1 MNFQWK
7 ENPFLYFANYFK
19 IKRIIKSKI
28 FYNFSYLS
36 SAQIISK
43 AIGFFVT
50 IYLARILGP
59 SNYGKIGFALV
70 IVSYF
75 ALISNLGLDMHGA
88 RELARDKKK
97 APEYLTNIVIIK
109 ITASI
114 ISYILLIIL
123 LYFLPKTNEIK
134 LLILLFGISML
145 INPFSAEWFLQGLEN
160 MKWIAY
166 KRMINSI
173 SYALLIFFFIFIRN
187 SSDLYK
193 VCLSNIAAIFISVI
207 FLISQIK
214 EYISLKFF
222 DIKLCKVLIKKSL
235 WLFIT
240 IITITIYHGTD
251 ILMLGFMSIPKE
263 VGLYRA
269 GYQLSLGGFMIML
282 SLMTYAFFPRMRFDN
297 PTFNRDRKAYAIV
310 VGSYGLILLLFLLI
324 FGKWFF
330 FLIFGANYIEGY
342 PVFFILMLAV
352 VILCFNV
359 PFSQPLFASGYE
371 KSIFHQTL
379 LSAVINIGANFILI
393 PKMAATGAAVA
404 FLLAETIGLVY
415 IVYIYNNSIKTRL
428 SKVRS

>member
-1 MNFQWK
+1 MNIRWK
-7 ENPFLYFANYFK
+7 ENPFLYFDNYFK
-19 IKRIIKSKI
+19 IRRIIKSKI

-36 SAQIISK
+36 CAQIISK

-50 IYLARILGP
+50 IYLARIMGP

-70 IVSYF
+70 VVSYF

-97 APEYLTNIVIIK
+97 APEYLTNIIVIK

-173 SYALLIFFFIFIRN
+173 SYALLIFFFIRN
-187 SSDLYK
+187 SGDLYK

-214 EYISLKFF
+214 ECISLKFF
-222 DIKLCKVLIKKSL
+222 DIKLCKVLIRKSL

-240 IITITIYHGTD
+240 IVTFTIYHGTD
-251 ILMLGFMSIPKE
+251 ILMLGFMSTPEE

-269 GYQLSLGGFMIML
+269 GWQLSLGGFMIIL

-310 VGSYGLILLLFLLI
+310 VGSYGLVLLLFLLI

-330 FLIFGANYIEGY
+330 FLIFGANYNGGF
-342 PVFFILMLAV
+342 PAFFILILAV
-352 VILCFNV
+352 VILCFNG

-371 KSIFHQTL
+371 KSVFYQTL
-379 LSAVINIGANFILI
+379 LSVVINIGANFILI

-415 IVYIYNNSIKTRL
+415 IVYIYNNIITRL
-428 SKVRS
+428 SRVRS

>member
-1 MNFQWK
+1 MNIRWK
-7 ENPFLYFANYFK
+7 ENPFLYFTNYFK
-19 IKRIIKSKI
+19 IRRFIKSKI

-36 SAQIISK
+36 SAQIISM

-88 RELARDKKK
+88 RELARYKKRG
-97 APEYLTNIVIIK
+97 PEYLTNIVVIK
-109 ITASI
+109 TAASI
-114 ISYILLIIL
+114 ISYILLIFF

-166 KRMINSI
+166 KRTINSI
-173 SYALLIFFFIFIRN
+173 SYALLIFFFIRN
-187 SSDLYK
+187 SGDLYK
-193 VCLSNIAAIFISVI
+193 VCLSNIGAIFISII
-207 FLISQIK
+207 FLIYQIK
-214 EYISLKFF
+214 KYISLKFF
-222 DIKLCKVLIKKSL
+222 NIKLCKELIKKSL

-240 IITITIYHGTD
+240 IITITIYNGTD
-251 ILMLGFMSIPKE
+251 ILMLGFMSPPEE

-269 GYQLSLGGFMIML
+269 GYQLSLGGFIIIPNL
-282 SLMTYAFFPRMRFDN
+282 ITYAFFPRMRFDN
-297 PTFNRDRKAYAIV
+297 PTFNRDRKTYAIV

-330 FLIFGANYIEGY
+330 FLIFGANYIGGFPSFY
-342 PVFFILMLAV
+342 ILMLAV
-352 VILCFNV
+352 VILCFNGL
-359 PFSQPLFASGYE
+359 FSQPLFASGYE
-371 KSIFHQTL
+371 KYIFHQTF

-393 PKMAATGAAVA
+393 PKLAATGAAVA
-404 FLLAETIGLVY
+404 LLLAETIGFIY
-415 IVYIYNNSIKTRL
+415 IVYIYNNIKMRL
-428 SKVRS
+428 GV

>member
-1 MNFQWK
+1 MNIRWK
-7 ENPFLYFANYFK
+7 ENPFLYFADYFK

-43 AIGFFVT
+43 AIGFLIT

-70 IVSYF
+70 VISYF
-75 ALISNLGLDMHGA
+75 ALISNLGLDMHGT

-97 APEYLTNIVIIK
+97 APEYLTNIVVIK

-114 ISYILLIIL
+114 ISYILLL
-123 LYFLPKTNEIK
+123 FFLYFLPKTNEIK
-134 LLILLFGISML
+134 LLILLFGTSMF

-173 SYALLIFFFIFIRN
+173 SYALLIFFFVRN
-187 SSDLYK
+187 SGDLYK
-193 VCLSNIAAIFISVI
+193 VCLSNIAAILISVI
-207 FLISQIK
+207 FLIYQIK

-222 DIKLCKVLIKKSL
+222 DIKLCKELIKKSL
-235 WLFIT
+235 WLFTT

-251 ILMLGFMSIPKE
+251 ILMLGFMSPSEE

-269 GYQLSLGGFMIML
+269 GYQLSLGGFMVIL

-297 PTFNRDRKAYAIV
+297 PTFDRDRKAYTIV
-310 VGSYGLILLLFLLI
+310 AGSYGLILLLFLLI

-330 FLIFGANYIEGY
+330 FLIFGANYIGGF
-342 PVFFILMLAV
+342 PAFFILMLSV
-352 VILCFNV
+352 IILCFNG

-379 LSAVINIGANFILI
+379 LSAIINIGANFILI
-393 PKMAATGAAVA
+393 PKLAATGAAIA
-404 FLLAETIGLVY
+404 FLLAEAIGFIY
-415 IVYIYNNSIKTRL
+415 IIYLYNNVKTRL